1 MGGADVTP
9 TMRRLAAV
17 ILAIM
22 TAIQLGLVGVFLL
35 GVSISDDV
43 ETQRVAALIFASSA
57 IVLAILGPAF
67 KAAKDAE
74 RW

>member
-1 MGGADVTP
+1 MTP